1 MARYVR
7 TRYPKLG
14 ITINSQTIASI
25 IVRRMEHPNPHKQW
39 LTIVVAQRVLRDC
52 KQRVEEGKAELLQ
65 EIARVASR
73 PVGTAVVQ
81 SSGAQKAKQEGYAVL
96 QEHGQAGIEAMRVV
110 GGDAAANL
118 LVNEQAAN
126 TGNRGNNSAAAA
138 ALRTACWED
147 TKEAVER
154 DVAMAKSQTEI
165 LNDMVKNFKK
175 GSGNSDKAF
184 FEDLATQMVQLR
196 YGTWLHGGVANC
208 SAFVHNPTSPTTVP
222 G

>member
-1 MARYVR
+1 
-7 TRYPKLG
+7 
-14 ITINSQTIASI
+14 
-25 IVRRMEHPNPHKQW
+25 MEHPNPHKQW

-52 KQRVEEGKAELLQ
+52 KERVEQGKAELLQ
-65 EIARVASR
+65 EVARVAAR

-96 QEHGQAGIEAMRVV
+96 QEHGQAGIDAMRAV

-118 LVNEQAAN
+118 YVDTVGTHPRHARHTHRLVNEQAAHTN
-126 TGNRGNNSAAAA
+126 ARRGANSAAAA

-165 LNDMVKNFKK
+165 LNDMVSNFKK
-175 GSGNSDKAF
+175 GKGNTDKAF

-196 YGTWLHGGVANC
+196 CVLTMSL
-208 SAFVHNPTSPTTVP
+208 
-222 G
+222 